1 MRSED
6 DLRAAFAAK
15 TGDAPMAERVLR
27 GVRAAE
33 SPRPPRRRWLVP
45 AVGVAAAAAVGV
57 PLALAA
63 SHSPHRN
70 ANADNRAGAPGAPR
84 APSVGGP
91 GAGSVPSPSQ
101 QAAAGLGVCRPGDV
115 TVTLRRDGDA
125 GQLLVTSHGTPC
137 RLARV
142 PNLQWRN
149 GSTTYGSTDEKATGG
164 KAAPADLGVLP
175 AAATAIAPVQWAG
188 CGLPNGRVAYV
199 DWGSGPV
206 KVVVGAPTPTASC
219 SRVPGPADP
228 TLRVGPL
235 TGLS

>member
-15 TGDAPMAERVLR
+15 AGDAPAAERVLR
-27 GVRAAE
+27 GVRPAE
-33 SPRPPRRRWLVP
+33 SPRPARRRWLIP

-63 SHSPHRN
+63 SHSPHRTT
-70 ANADNRAGAPGAPR
+70 NADNRAGAPAPR
-84 APSVGGP
+84 APSLGAP
-91 GAGSVPSPSQ
+91 GAGSVPSQ

-125 GQLLVTSHGTPC
+125 AQLLVTSHGTPC

-149 GSTTYGSTDEKATGG
+149 GSTTYRSTDETATGG
-164 KAAPADLGVLP
+164 KATPADLGLLP
-175 AAATAIAPVQWAG
+175 ADGTATAPVQWAG

-219 SRVPGPADP
+219 SEVPGPADP
-228 TLRVGPL
+228 TLRVGSL

>member
-15 TGDAPMAERVLR
+15 AGDAPAAERVLR
-27 GVRAAE
+27 GVRQAE

-45 AVGVAAAAAVGV
+45 AVGVAAAAAVGI
-57 PLALAA
+57 PLALAV
-63 SHSPHRN
+63 SHSPHSST
-70 ANADNRAGAPGAPR
+70 NADNRAGAPPAPR
-84 APSVGGP
+84 APSAAAGGP
-91 GAGSVPSPSQ
+91 GAGSVPSQ
-101 QAAAGLGVCRPGDV
+101 QAAAGGGVCRPGDV

-125 GQLLVTSHGTPC
+125 AQLLVTSHGTPC
-137 RLARV
+137 QLARV
-142 PNLQWRN
+142 PNLQWSN
-149 GSTTYGSTDEKATGG
+149 GSTTYRSSDERTPAG
-164 KAAPADLGVLP
+164 KAALADLGLLP
-175 AAATAIAPVQWAG
+175 AAATATAPVQWAG

-206 KVVVGAPTPTASC
+206 KVVVGAPTPAASC
-219 SRVPGPADP
+219 SEVPGPADP